1 MAAASV
7 PASLKQRGWV
17 WTECSSSR
25 RSLTSQDAVKSLLWK
40 CRSQG
45 FSLHLRAVSRRVILG
60 AAILPIPLGLG
71 WDLPGTYLW
80 DCEKV
85 ASLVLQQTDLQR
97 LMSDAVPGGTISSDP
112 KEWCQKLW
120 CLSLKLNALCSISN
134 VQWGNSFL
142 LSLSQSLLLP
152 VLFLIAS
159 KTWQGSACSCF
170 PKWMGSQLLAC
181 AFLSSGI
188 GCSNTLFIDLWDY
201 PISYKIQQKQQQL
214 CVCVCLCFHSFP
226 ALADQHQL

>member
-1 MAAASV
+1 MPKSGFFSASE
-7 PASLKQRGWV
+7 SCLQTGDIRGI
-17 WTECSSSR
+17 S
-25 RSLTSQDAVKSLLWK
+25 
-40 CRSQG
+40 
-45 FSLHLRAVSRRVILG
+45 

-71 WDLPGTYLW
+71 WDLSGTYLW

-85 ASLVLQQTDLQR
+85 ASLVLQQPDLQR

-120 CLSLKLNALCSISN
+120 CVSLKLNALCGISN
-134 VQWGNSFL
+134 VQWGNSFP
-142 LSLSQSLLLP
+142 LSLSQSLSLP

-188 GCSNTLFIDLWDY
+188 GCSNTLFIGLWDY

-214 CVCVCLCFHSFP
+214 CVCVSVFSLLPSSGRSTP
-226 ALADQHQL
+226 ALKCLHCLSVKYRTDLKTLLSSRVWDTE